1 MDNPVCGKRTPK
13 ASVLAAKM
21 NFKKMARLKFK
32 VKGGEKNE
40 LLKDIWISRA
50 GDKWIL
56 TVNSQNGF
64 S

>member
-21 NFKKMARLKFK
+21 NLKKMARLKLK

-50 GDKWIL
+50 GDKWI
-56 TVNSQNGF
+56 
-64 S
+64 

>member
-50 GDKWIL
+50 GDKWM
-56 TVNSQNGF
+56 
-64 S
+64 